1 MNTRVMLVDDH
12 AMFREALH
20 VMLDAE
26 PNIDVVGELPDG
38 QKIEEA
44 TARWAPDVI
53 VMDVSMPNVNG
64 PQATRR
70 LLAARPGTKVVAL
83 SGFNYRQFMS
93 DMLDAG
99 ASAYVVKSAAG
110 SQLVQ
115 AIESAMNGKMYL
127 CPESTALL
135 LKGTSVHQPK
145 GFALKSLSKR
155 ETAVLRLIADGKTS
169 REIGLELHIATS
181 TVDVHRRNIMAK
193 LELHNVVELT
203 KYAINSGLLAM

>member
-1 MNTRVMLVDDH
+1 MSTRVMLVDDH

-26 PNIDVVGELPDG
+26 PGIDVVGELPDG
-38 QKIEEA
+38 QQIEVA
-44 TARWAPDVI
+44 TAQLAPDVV

-83 SGFNYRQFMS
+83 SGFNYRQFMT

-115 AIESAMNGKMYL
+115 AIASAMEGKMYL

-135 LKGTSVHQPK
+135 VKGVGVHQPK
-145 GFALKSLSKR
+145 DFGLKSLSKR
-155 ETAVLRLIADGKTS
+155 ETSVLRLIAEGKTS
-169 REIGLELHIATS
+169 REIGNTLHIASS
-181 TVDVHRRNIMAK
+181 TVDVHRRNIMAI